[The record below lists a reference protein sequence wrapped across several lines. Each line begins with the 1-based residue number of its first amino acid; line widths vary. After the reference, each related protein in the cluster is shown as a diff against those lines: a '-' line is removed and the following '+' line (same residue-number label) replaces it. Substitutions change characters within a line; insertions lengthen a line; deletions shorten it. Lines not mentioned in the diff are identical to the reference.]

1 VRSDSFQGLLQ
12 LSESNQVEHQLTSA
26 IIKMIP
32 PKRSVLISFPGTART
47 FKGPALHKRC
57 FRGAGSSQAGAASR
71 PLPRGRKAAF
81 LVSATVGA
89 GLLYLTYPSHVH
101 AEAVPARADA
111 KFEEA
116 QKRTSSNGENRGP
129 ISSQQLQLKN
139 ACDNPGVYVWGS
151 NAGRVVATDSDEPN
165 IKKPRRIP
173 YFDGKIIRDIKLD
186 INCGAA
192 ITENGDLIQWGTGFS
207 SSSPG
212 PTPTLSGKDLVKLAI
227 SRDRVVALSSNG
239 TVYSVPASQAHNEP
253 GFKRQEHSWFPFC
266 KSKSLTSYRTLTPSN
281 LEWGEKV
288 SDISSSLEH
297 CLILTSSGRV
307 FSAAS
312 ATEDFPSKGQLGVS
326 GLSWANRPPGPF
338 DQPHEITTLKG
349 FKISKIATGNYHSL
363 VLDAEGRIF
372 SFGDN
377 SSGQL
382 GVDFIPS
389 SPIIDTPTILPVDKL
404 YKGSNL
410 SPRVTDIAAGG
421 SSTFF
426 TVDATRVPAQTED
439 DPRGLSRITADTWA
453 CGRGILGAL
462 GNGRWTHMQD
472 TPTKVKA
479 LSGLCEY
486 DDIKNMVVPIRLSR
500 LSVGSTHVS
509 AVMGNGTYLGTSS
522 RVFKDNTPQG
532 ADVLLWGGN
541 EFYQLGSGKRN
552 NVNSPAYI
560 PPLDIETGEG
570 RGEEDRFQLTPRK
583 KIRVGRRNV
592 SVEQRIECG
601 RGITAVY
608 SGT

>member
-1 VRSDSFQGLLQ
+1 MILPLRCVLRSS
-12 LSESNQVEHQLTSA
+12 
-26 IIKMIP
+26 
-32 PKRSVLISFPGTART
+32 PGTTKAFNGT
-47 FKGPALHKRC
+47 AVHKRY
-57 FRGAGSSQAGAASR
+57 FQLAGSSQAGAASR
-71 PLPRGRKAAF
+71 TLPRSRKAAF
-81 LVSATVGA
+81 FAFATVGA
-89 GLLYLTYPSHVH
+89 GFLYSAYPSQVH
-101 AEAVPARADA
+101 AEAVPARADV

-116 QKRTSSNGENRGP
+116 QKRIGSSRENRDP
-129 ISSQQLQLKN
+129 ISPQQVQLKN
-139 ACDNPGVYVWGS
+139 AFDNPGVYVWGS
-151 NAGRVVATDSDEPN
+151 NAGRVVAIDSDETN

-186 INCGAA
+186 INFGAA

-207 SSSPG
+207 SSCPG
-212 PTPTLSGKDLVKLAI
+212 PTLTLSGKDLVKITI
-227 SRDRVVALSSNG
+227 SRDRIVALSSNG
-239 TVYSVPASQAHNEP
+239 TVYSVAASQEP
-253 GFKRQEHSWFPFC
+253 TDLGSKRQEYPWFSFW
-266 KSKSLTSYRTLTPSN
+266 KSKSSTSYRTLTPTN
-281 LEWGEKV
+281 LAWGEKV
-288 SDISSSLEH
+288 SDISSGLEH

-326 GLSWANRPPGPF
+326 GLGWTNRPPGPY
-338 DQPHEITTLKG
+338 DQPHEITALKE

-363 VLDAEGRIF
+363 VLDAEGRVF

-382 GVDFIPS
+382 GVELIPS

-426 TVDATRVPAQTED
+426 TVDATRVPGQTED
-439 DPRGLSRITADTWA
+439 DPRGLSRITADIWA
-453 CGRGILGAL
+453 CGQGILGAL
-462 GNGRWTHMQD
+462 GNGRWTHVQD

-509 AVMGNGTYLGTSS
+509 AVMGNGTSLGATS
-522 RVFKDNTPQG
+522 RTFEYNTPQG

-552 NVNSPAYI
+552 NVNTPAYI
-560 PPLDIETGEG
+560 PPLDTEIGED
-570 RGEEDRFQLTPRK
+570 RGEEDRLQLTPRK